1 MLYILKIIYIFVNI
15 KINNMKKIITLLTLT
30 TLVSCGQLDMTPQ
43 KNEQDPVPT
52 TENYN
57 AKSIEYITGSLKTT
71 GSAIGLYKITLQD
84 GKEILLYNDSKGI
97 AMIQLK

>member
-1 MLYILKIIYIFVNI
+1 
-15 KINNMKKIITLLTLT
+15 MKKILALLTLT
-30 TLVSCGQLDMTPQ
+30 TLVSCGQLDTWQEGKITPQ

-52 TENYN
+52 TENYK
-57 AKSIEYITGSLKTT
+57 AKSIELITGPLKTT
-71 GSAIGLYKITLQD
+71 GSQIGLYKVTLQD

>member
-1 MLYILKIIYIFVNI
+1 MDFIYLPCNKII
-15 KINNMKKIITLLTLT
+15 KINNMKKILTLLALT
-30 TLVSCGQLDMTPQ
+30 TLVSCGQFDITPQ

-52 TENYN
+52 TKNYN

-97 AMIQLK
+97 AMIQLN